1 MGSNHLTVAQRGN
14 ETMSDEF
21 DISRRKA
28 LAALGTIGVASAG
41 AGLGTSAYFSDQE
54 TFQNN
59 RLVAGELDL
68 KMDWE
73 EHYSDWS
80 GDEDEDSPDGTLD
93 IQMEDPADDE
103 LDSYTR
109 YPAGVTNSTE
119 GLQSLWVADGDVPQF
134 QDNTAIEAF
143 PDDDDNGTASYTEL
157 VTGEANDAI
166 FPGNDSGLDHPTVC
180 DILAD
185 VGEDDGGLSSDA
197 RTRGTIDGQTTNPG
211 DPLINLQDVKPG
223 DFGEVTFSLHLCDN
237 DGYVWMNAPGGLTAE
252 ENGVTEP
259 EADDPDEDQVE
270 GSGDPELKDD
280 ADQEEGRSVELVDKI
295 QTALW
300 YDNNCDN
307 VPQGEPE
314 PVDLIVIADTSNS
327 LGDDPSDPQGDQLA
341 LLKNAADAFAEALP
355 RGTLPAGSRAGEEIV
370 RVGLMS
376 FAGGEGLDPITL
388 ENPVEPVDSY
398 LNNNDEGIA
407 SDFLPNQTA
416 GDTPMPGAL
425 DLARQILNDPTLSG
439 VRGSDVDK
447 KILLVTD
454 GAPNYGFNPN
464 LGGEEYTI
472 EYDGSNLTSKLF
484 DQGGIDDDDTGE
496 GALSGT
502 SNDPFEA
509 DDPFEESSDEE
520 RYETWQLAKA
530 GSDPVSGDTTNDDD
544 GMDILV
550 AGIANEG
557 VGLGDA
563 LDSYLENY
571 VASTPNDFYDTNFG
585 TDLTTTA
592 QQIARDVATV
602 SGEKYIFQGRPLGEA
617 IDLLTGNDGRGIPLD
632 GDRTTDFNEIDGEE
646 NGDSRECFDASAT
659 HCVGFSWWLPLNHG
673 NEVQSDSVSFDIGFY
688 TEQCRH
694 NDGSGMNNENVD
706 A

>member
-1 MGSNHLTVAQRGN
+1 MSNDDFQL
-14 ETMSDEF
+14 
-21 DISRRKA
+21 SRRKA

-54 TFQNN
+54 TFENN

-80 GDEDEDSPDGTLD
+80 DDEGEGVDFT
-93 IQMEDPADDE
+93 MEDPENPED
-103 LDSYTR
+103 YTR
-109 YPAGVTNSTE
+109 YPAGVEEDTE
-119 GLQSLWVADGDVPQF
+119 GLQSLWVDNGDVPQF

-143 PDDDDNGTASYTEL
+143 PDDDDDGIASYDDL
-157 VTGEANDAI
+157 VSGEAGDAI
-166 FPGNDSGLDHPTVC
+166 FPGNDSNLEHPTVC

-185 VGEDDGGLSSDA
+185 VGDDDGGLSSDA
-197 RTRGTIDGQTTNPG
+197 RTRGTVDGQTTNPG

-237 DGYVWMNAPGGLTAE
+237 DGYVWMNAPGGLTLD

-270 GSGDPELKDD
+270 GDGDPELKDG
-280 ADQEEGRSVELVDKI
+280 ADEEEGKTVELADKI
-295 QTALW
+295 RTALW
-300 YDNNCDN
+300 YDNDCDN
-307 VPQGEPE
+307 VPEGDPE

-327 LGDDPSDPQGDQLA
+327 LSDTGTPNQLQ
-341 LLKNAADAFAEALP
+341 LLKDAADAFAEELP
-355 RGTLPAGSRAGEEIV
+355 QGTLTSGSRAGEEIV

-376 FAGGEGLDPITL
+376 FAGGEGLAS
-388 ENPVEPVDSY
+388 PVNLLNQVAPVDDY
-398 LNNNDEGIA
+398 LDGSGNGIA
-407 SDFLPNQTA
+407 STFLPDNSA
-416 GDTPMPGAL
+416 GNTPMPGAL
-425 DLARQILNDPTLSG
+425 DIARKILNDPSLPG

-454 GAPNYGFNPN
+454 GAPNYGIDARTDDQTY
-464 LGGEEYTI
+464 EVQ
-472 EYDGSNLTSKLF
+472 YDTTPVTSEAFTQGAL
-484 DQGGIDDDDTGE
+484 DDIDDGQGGLPGTG
-496 GALSGT
+496 
-502 SNDPFEA
+502 NDPFEA
-509 DDPFEESSDEE
+509 DDPFEDSSDEE
-520 RYETWQLAKA
+520 RYETWQLASEGTDFGFTA
-530 GSDPVSGDTTNDDD
+530 INGDTSNDDD
-544 GMDILV
+544 GMEILV

-571 VASTPNDFYDTNFG
+571 IASTPDDFYDTNFG
-585 TDLTTTA
+585 SDLTSTA
-592 QQIARDVATV
+592 QQIARDVATT
-602 SGEKYIFQGRPLGEA
+602 SGEKYIFRGRTLRDA
-617 IDLLTGNDGRGIPLD
+617 IDLLTDNGGRGIPLD
-632 GDRTTDFNEIDGEE
+632 GDRTTAFDEFNDGESDG
-646 NGDSRECFDASAT
+646 NRECFDASAT

-673 NEVQSDSVSFDIGFY
+673 NEVQSDSASFDIGFY